1 MALEQQFET
10 TEPDKSYLDLSRCE
24 IFTPL
29 NSY

>member
-10 TEPDKSYLDLSRCE
+10 TEPDKSCLDLSRCE